1 MIFSIRDLSFELGSV
16 LLEGWPAFAAR
27 AVCALL
33 ILLAAWLVRRWLTR
47 KGFPTLQARS
57 WHFTGTP
64 ILLRSF
70 AVPVQRMCTVVG
82 VYLAAS
88 SLPWAIPGV
97 RKLFLMAFQ
106 LVMTL
111 LVCEGLYAAS
121 ELADLVLASCSP
133 EIRSNKTLLSLLNTT
148 YKVLVIAVGVA
159 AGAQE
164 VGFPIGSIVAGAGL
178 IGLTISLAAQE
189 SASNLFSGIVI
200 LLDKPFSVG
209 DWITVG
215 DVEGEVIDINFR
227 STRIRSPD
235 KTVNVITNSKICSAT
250 VQNAALRTMRPY
262 KFTLG
267 VTYSTTRPQLEKLMQ
282 DLQAML
288 DASPFTNHGTNIVQ
302 LASFGDS
309 SINILISAYLLTNV
323 YAEFLQMQNDLN
335 LNIMDIMQA
344 DGVDFAFPSTSKRTE
359 RIHAQKEPVS
369 VLSGSGLF
377 CFSVIRSRPCKSSR
391 FPLRAFQL
399 CARQAEFCYGMTF
412 LQCHVQR
419 HHQGK
424 PQHDAYHPG
433 GFVLLHGL
441 RDHLLR
447 RHAHHAARR
456 RTHEPGQCRLHPPGQ
471 CECRQRAQRLH
482 QTGCRPGPERLQAGA
497 AAVRQRQADGGP
509 FRDVLQPDAQAQRQ
523 RTAHGIRFPAQGQRR
538 RKAHHHA
545 FRQVVQRYRQHHAA
559 LAPLQKL
566 PGHAL
571 QPQQACRPQHQP
583 CRGRHPRRDA

>member
-33 ILLAAWLVRRWLTR
+33 ILLAAWLVRRWLTH
-47 KGFPTLQARS
+47 KGFPALEARS

-82 VYLAAS
+82 IYLAAS

-189 SASNLFSGIVI
+189 TASNIFSGIVI
-200 LLDKPFSVG
+200 LVDKPFAVG
-209 DWITVG
+209 DWILVG

-227 STRIRSPD
+227 STKIRSLD
-235 KTVNVITNSKICSAT
+235 KTVSVITNSKVCSSIIVNCAMRST
-250 VQNAALRTMRPY
+250 RPY

-267 VTYSTTRPQLEKLMQ
+267 VTYNTSRAKLEQLMA
-282 DLQAML
+282 DLTAML
-288 DASPFTNHGTNIVQ
+288 EASPYVEKGSALVRLT
-302 LASFGDS
+302 SFGDS
-309 SINILISAYLLTNV
+309 SINLLVSAYLLTNQ
-323 YAEFLQMQNDLN
+323 AGTFLQMQNDLN
-335 LNIMDIMQA
+335 LNVMDVMQKNN
-344 DGVDFAFPSTSKRTE
+344 VDFAFPSTTVYLSK
-359 RIHAQKEPVS
+359 
-369 VLSGSGLF
+369 
-377 CFSVIRSRPCKSSR
+377 
-391 FPLRAFQL
+391 
-399 CARQAEFCYGMTF
+399 
-412 LQCHVQR
+412 
-419 HHQGK
+419 
-424 PQHDAYHPG
+424 
-433 GFVLLHGL
+433 
-441 RDHLLR
+441 
-447 RHAHHAARR
+447 
-456 RTHEPGQCRLHPPGQ
+456 
-471 CECRQRAQRLH
+471 
-482 QTGCRPGPERLQAGA
+482 
-497 AAVRQRQADGGP
+497 
-509 FRDVLQPDAQAQRQ
+509 
-523 RTAHGIRFPAQGQRR
+523 
-538 RKAHHHA
+538 
-545 FRQVVQRYRQHHAA
+545 
-559 LAPLQKL
+559 
-566 PGHAL
+566 
-571 QPQQACRPQHQP
+571 
-583 CRGRHPRRDA
+583 

>member
-33 ILLAAWLVRRWLTR
+33 ILLAAWLVRRWLTH
-47 KGFPTLQARS
+47 KGFPALEARS

-82 VYLAAS
+82 IYLAAS

-189 SASNLFSGIVI
+189 TASNIFSGIVI
-200 LLDKPFSVG
+200 LIDKPFAVG
-209 DWITVG
+209 DWILVG

-227 STRIRSPD
+227 SIKIRSLD
-235 KTVNVITNSKICSAT
+235 KTVSVITNSKVCSSIIVNCAMRST
-250 VQNAALRTMRPY
+250 RPY

-267 VTYSTTRPQLEKLMQ
+267 VTYNTSRAKLEQLMA
-282 DLQAML
+282 DLTAML
-288 DASPFTNHGTNIVQ
+288 EASPYVEKGSALVRLT
-302 LASFGDS
+302 SFGDS
-309 SINILISAYLLTNV
+309 SINLLVSAYLLTNQ
-323 YAEFLQMQNDLN
+323 AGTFLQMQNDLN
-335 LNIMDIMQA
+335 LNVMDVMQKNN
-344 DGVDFAFPSTSKRTE
+344 VDFAFPSTTVYLSK
-359 RIHAQKEPVS
+359 
-369 VLSGSGLF
+369 
-377 CFSVIRSRPCKSSR
+377 
-391 FPLRAFQL
+391 
-399 CARQAEFCYGMTF
+399 
-412 LQCHVQR
+412 
-419 HHQGK
+419 
-424 PQHDAYHPG
+424 
-433 GFVLLHGL
+433 
-441 RDHLLR
+441 
-447 RHAHHAARR
+447 
-456 RTHEPGQCRLHPPGQ
+456 
-471 CECRQRAQRLH
+471 
-482 QTGCRPGPERLQAGA
+482 
-497 AAVRQRQADGGP
+497 
-509 FRDVLQPDAQAQRQ
+509 
-523 RTAHGIRFPAQGQRR
+523 
-538 RKAHHHA
+538 
-545 FRQVVQRYRQHHAA
+545 
-559 LAPLQKL
+559 
-566 PGHAL
+566 
-571 QPQQACRPQHQP
+571 
-583 CRGRHPRRDA
+583 